1 MTKILLVEDDK
12 SLREIY
18 GVRLLAEGYDIVSAG
33 DGEEALAMAIKERPR
48 LILSDVMMPKIS
60 GFDMLDILR
69 STTETKDVKV
79 IMMTALSSEDQ
90 RKRGEQLGADRYL
103 VKSQVG
109 IEDVVRAV
117 HEVLRDVPGIGTEPK
132 PSAAAEPDSSSQD
145 MSYVENLEVDP
156 NDTPSVERPDVESLS
171 PQPAPEEP
179 PVLPTVQAPEAAQ
192 TPPEPAAPE
201 NTAPVLQPVPQ
212 ISPQSPIQA
221 APQSNGL
228 PRPASAASQPAQ
240 PSGLPQPLAPFSS
253 PMPRPAG
260 LGDRVIQPLPAS
272 EKGESVD
279 VSELIDQELN
289 APAIPTVQAA
299 EPAAAME
306 PIATPIPQPTQPA
319 PEEPPVLPPAA
330 PIASDN
336 PALASATPNNTSDN
350 SAPVLQPVP
359 QISPQ
364 SPIQAAMQQSAQAQ
378 ADDPAQQQPAPAPT
392 SMPTADPNAAQLAPQ
407 PAAPN
412 PSDAAVLTPAAPDPA
427 AAMQQSAQAQADDPA
442 QQQPAPAP
450 TSMPT
455 APQQ

>member
-132 PSAAAEPDSSSQD
+132 PSAAAESDNSSQD

-179 PVLPTVQAPEAAQ
+179 PVLPTAESPQAAQ

-201 NTAPVLQPVPQ
+201 NTAPVLQSVPQ

-228 PRPASAASQPAQ
+228 PRPASAAPQPAQ

-289 APAIPTVQAA
+289 APVIPTVPAA

-306 PIATPIPQPTQPA
+306 PIATPIPQPAQPA
-319 PEEPPVLPPAA
+319 PEEPPVLPTAESPQAAQTPPEPAA
-330 PIASDN
+330 PE
-336 PALASATPNNTSDN
+336 NT
-350 SAPVLQPVP
+350 APVLQSVP

-392 SMPTADPNAAQLAPQ
+392 SMPTADPNAAQLTPQ
-407 PAAPN
+407 PATPS

>member
-132 PSAAAEPDSSSQD
+132 PSAAAEPDNSSQD

-179 PVLPTVQAPEAAQ
+179 PVLPTAESPQAPQ

-228 PRPASAASQPAQ
+228 PRPASAAPQPAQ

-289 APAIPTVQAA
+289 APAIPTVPTA
-299 EPAAAME
+299 EPASAME
-306 PIATPIPQPTQPA
+306 PIAAPIPQPTQPA
-319 PEEPPVLPPAA
+319 PEEPPVLPTAESPQAPQTPPEPAA
-330 PIASDN
+330 PE
-336 PALASATPNNTSDN
+336 NT
-350 SAPVLQPVP
+350 APVLQPVP